1 MEITWFGQGCIRL
14 RGREGSIAA
23 DAYPSIVG
31 PTGRGLVADI
41 ATYSH
46 ADPAPYATRN
56 GIGRRHH
63 DERAVPTS
71 LEKSFRLDGPG
82 EYEIHDVLVTGVRTA
97 RDESKGAERGRNV
110 AFVYQLD
117 GLHVVH
123 LGDLGHPLNEE
134 QLGEIGAVDV
144 ACVPIGGHLTAARA
158 AEVVAQL
165 DPGLVVPLPV
175 RESEEE
181 NQSALDRF
189 LHEMGVKELTPQAKL
204 SVTISSIPEETT
216 VVLLEQRGR
225 Q

>member
-1 MEITWFGQGCIRL
+1 MEITWFGQGCVRL

-23 DAYPSIVG
+23 DAFPSIVG
-31 PTGRGLVADI
+31 PTGRGLIADI

-46 ADPAPYATRN
+46 PDPAPPAATN
-56 GIGRRHH
+56 GRRQH
-63 DERAVPTS
+63 DERVVPTS

-82 EYEIHDVLVTGVRTA
+82 EYEIHDILVTGVRTA
-97 RDESKGAERGRNV
+97 RDESKGVERGRNV
-110 AFVYQLD
+110 AFVVQLD

-123 LGDLGHPLNEE
+123 LGDLGHALNEE

-175 RESEEE
+175 RESDEE
-181 NQSALDRF
+181 NQSAMDRF